1 MIGTCASNVSI
12 CAPDASKR
20 RACGRCP
27 VMRINP
33 DAGTGS
39 RRQVLAE
46 NQPVPA
52 FSGRD
57 FTAQFIGNMGVND
70 VVERGLGLE
79 TERHAA

>member
-12 CAPDASKR
+12 SAPDASKR
-20 RACGRCP
+20 RTYGRCP
-27 VMRINP
+27 AMRINP
-33 DAGTGS
+33 DVGTGS
-39 RRQVLAE
+39 WRQVLAE
-46 NQPVPA
+46 NQPEPA

-57 FTAQFIGNMGVND
+57 LTAQFIGNMGVND